1 MSRFLLVLIAAVGAL
16 AGCTRSEPQQPRSW
30 VLHSRIQFFSPDLQ
44 VAREPPPRNTFRL
57 YFRYIA
63 GDLYG
68 AATTGDLIRPVIE
81 PDLSFEI
88 DFGRVQPDLT
98 RSLQPTDFSLDY
110 LKIDPP
116 EARIARLAPVALQ
129 PDGIEQ
135 VATTEWIDA
144 STHERLMLVYVDRPA
159 RITGALVRNDYTI
172 RYNIRATGPGYI
184 WIARRPTEDG
194 EQMYTEVRQPQ
205 SVVLALTPPAAPPTS
220 IPTPTPG
227 PTPAPAPNGPQ
238 RVALPTRT
246 GTPAP

>member
-1 MSRFLLVLIAAVGAL
+1 MRVFFVLAAALSVL
-16 AGCTRSEPQQPRSW
+16 AGCSQEEPPRPAPSW
-30 VLHSRIQFFSPDLQ
+30 VLHSRVAFFSPDLQ
-44 VAREPPPRNTFRL
+44 VAREPLPRDTFRL

-68 AATTGDLIRPVIE
+68 PATTGDFIRPTIK
-81 PDLSFEI
+81 PDFSFDI

-98 RSLQPTDFSLDY
+98 RSLQPTEFSDDY

-116 EARIARLAPVALQ
+116 NARIARLAPVALQ

-144 STHERLMLVYVDRPA
+144 NTHERLMLVYVDRPA
-159 RITGALVRNDYTI
+159 RITGALERSDYTI
-172 RYNIRATGPGYI
+172 RYNIRATAPGYI
-184 WIARRPTEDG
+184 WIARRETEDG

-205 SVVLALTPPAAPPTS
+205 SVILALTPTAT
-220 IPTPTPG
+220 
-227 PTPAPAPNGPQ
+227 TPAPAPSGPQ
-238 RVALPTRT
+238 RVALPAGT

>member
-1 MSRFLLVLIAAVGAL
+1 MNRRVFVLIIAVGAL
-16 AGCTRSEPQQPRSW
+16 VGCSQSEPEPPRSW

-57 YFRYIA
+57 FFRYIS

-68 AATTGDLIRPVIE
+68 TATTGDLIRPDIK
-81 PDLSFEI
+81 PDLSFDI

-116 EARIARLAPVALQ
+116 DARIARLAPVALQ

-159 RITGALVRNDYTI
+159 RITGALARNDYTI
-172 RYNIRATGPGYI
+172 RYNIRATAPGYI

-205 SVVLALTPPAAPPTS
+205 SVVLALIPPPA
-220 IPTPTPG
+220 
-227 PTPAPAPNGPQ
+227 TPAPTPVPNGPQ
-238 RVALPTRT
+238 RVALPA
-246 GTPAP
+246 GISTPAP